1 MKKLVFYRNAF
12 PDYKAELPT
21 LCSDRLGTFWMITKI
36 LQVQLHK
43 QAKKK
48 FKALLGN
55 LERDFYLLG
64 NHDKGL
70 KMPG

>member
-1 MKKLVFYRNAF
+1 MF
-12 PDYKAELPT
+12 
-21 LCSDRLGTFWMITKI
+21 TKI

-64 NHDKGL
+64 NHYKGL

>member
-1 MKKLVFYRNAF
+1 
-12 PDYKAELPT
+12 
-21 LCSDRLGTFWMITKI
+21 MITKI